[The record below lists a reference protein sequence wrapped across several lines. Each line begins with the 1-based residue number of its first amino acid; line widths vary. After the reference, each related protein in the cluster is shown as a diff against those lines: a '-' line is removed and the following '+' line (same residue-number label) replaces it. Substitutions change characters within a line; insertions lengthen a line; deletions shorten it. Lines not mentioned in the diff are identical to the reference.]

1 MKYNVREKVSDDIE
15 TQILA
20 SRGVKDPT
28 AWIYSDRMNDWRLL
42 GDIYPAV
49 DMVAIAVK
57 HKWKICLAVD

>member
-20 SRGVKDPT
+20 SRGVKDP
-28 AWIYSDRMNDWRLL
+28 AIWRYNNRVNDWRLL

-49 DMVAIAVK
+49 GMVALAVK
-57 HKWKICLAVD
+57 HKKKICIIVD

>member
-20 SRGVKDPT
+20 SRGVKDPS
-28 AWIYSDRMNDWRLL
+28 AWRYNDRMNDWRLL

-57 HKWKICLAVD
+57 HGWKICLAVD